1 MTPTYAADAAAAVM
15 AGMSRACAPV
25 RGGLRPGAAPWSR
38 IRTFADAPAKHD
50 RPRRTR
56 ESP

>member
-1 MTPTYAADAAAAVM
+1 MAPTYAPDAAAAVM
-15 AGMSRACAPV
+15 AGMPRACARV
-25 RGGLRPGAAPWSR
+25 SGGLRPGAAPWSQ
-38 IRTFADAPAKHD
+38 IRTFADALAKHD